1 MNSIIIILIM
11 TDTKSSHSLPL
22 RLAVLLLAA
31 GQGSRLGYRPKALL
45 KQNGVTLLK
54 GLLDALQPFN
64 PVEFIAVTGFH
75 GDAIE
80 QSLAQMDL
88 TFSRSIRLLRNP
100 APEVGQA
107 SSVRLGIEALQSNF
121 DVLLIALSDQP
132 AITAAE
138 VSQLLN
144 EFSQRSTGTEIVLP
158 MVHGKRGNP
167 VLFSKQALQNTLA
180 IPDLSCRAY
189 MDTHPEQVQVWHTE
203 NDAFVCDIDTPQ
215 DMQKYQLTF

>member
-1 MNSIIIILIM
+1 MNSIIIVLIM
-11 TDTKSSHSLPL
+11 TDADSNPSDPL

-31 GQGSRLGYRPKALL
+31 GQGSRLGSHPKALL

-54 GLLDALQPFN
+54 GLLDAVQPFN

-80 QSLAQMDL
+80 HALAQMDSL
-88 TFSRSIRLLRNP
+88 FSRSIRLLRNP
-100 APEVGQA
+100 NPEMGQT

-132 AITAAE
+132 AITTAE
-138 VSQLLN
+138 VSQLLSA
-144 EFSQRSTGTEIVLP
+144 FSQRSAETEIVLP
-158 MVHGKRGNP
+158 MVEGQRGNP

-180 IPDLSCRAY
+180 VPDLSCRAY
-189 MDTHPEQVQVWHTE
+189 MDAHPEQVEVWHTD
-203 NDAFVCDIDTPQ
+203 NDAFVCDVDTPQ
-215 DMQKYQLTF
+215 DMQKYQLAF

>member
-11 TDTKSSHSLPL
+11 TDADSNPSDPL

-31 GQGSRLGYRPKALL
+31 GQGSRLGSHPKALL

-54 GLLDALQPFN
+54 GLLDAIQPFN

-80 QSLAQMDL
+80 HALAQMDSP
-88 TFSRSIRLLRNP
+88 FSRSIRLLRNP
-100 APEVGQA
+100 TPEVGQA
-107 SSVRLGIEALQSNF
+107 SSVRLGIEALHGNF

-132 AITAAE
+132 AVTTAE

-144 EFSQRSTGTEIVLP
+144 AFSQRSAGTEMLLP
-158 MVHGKRGNP
+158 MVQGQRGNP
-167 VLFSKQALQNTLA
+167 VLFSKRALQNTLA

-189 MDTHPEQVQVWHTE
+189 MDAHPEQVHIWHTD
-203 NDAFVCDIDTPQ
+203 NNAFVCDVDTLQ
-215 DMQKYQLTF
+215 DMKKYQLDF

>member
-11 TDTKSSHSLPL
+11 TDTKSSHALQL

-31 GQGSRLGYRPKALL
+31 GQGSRLGSHPKALL
-45 KQNGVTLLK
+45 RRGGITLLK
-54 GLLDALQPFN
+54 SLIDAVQPFN

-80 QSLAQMDL
+80 EALAQMDSP
-88 TFSRSIRLLRNP
+88 FSRSIRLLRNP
-100 APEVGQA
+100 TPEVGQA

-132 AITAAE
+132 AITTAE
-138 VSQLLN
+138 VSQLLGT
-144 EFSQRSTGTEIVLP
+144 FSQRSAETEIVLP
-158 MVHGKRGNP
+158 MVHGQRGNP

-180 IPDLSCRAY
+180 ISDLSCRAY
-189 MDTHPEQVQVWHTE
+189 MDAHPDQVHIWHTD
-203 NDAFVCDIDTPQ
+203 NDAFVCDVDTPQ
-215 DMQKYQLTF
+215 DMKKYQLDF